1 MSTHTQSQAEALIT
15 KLQQLSSEETRAGQA
30 RFGVVPANSLGV
42 KIPDIE
48 YLARD
53 VDASLELAEAL
64 WASGIH
70 EARILAAVVCPPR
83 SATLEL
89 ANRWAA
95 DFDSW
100 DLCDQCCNRLF
111 RRTPFAWE
119 LAADW
124 TDNPNEFV
132 KRAGFV
138 MLAVLAVHDKASMDA
153 RFLAF
158 FNIIR
163 REAED
168 ERLYVKKAVNW
179 ALRQIGKR
187 NPALNKEALELA
199 SELKN
204 SDHPAAHWI
213 GRDAV
218 AELGDEAVQNRMAKM
233 THSTDIQDTQK

>member
-1 MSTHTQSQAEALIT
+1 MSNRTAIQTESLIQ
-15 KLQQLSSEETRAGQA
+15 KLQALGDKETLAGQE
-30 RFGVVPANSLGV
+30 RFGVTPGNAIGV

-48 YLARD
+48 NLAREVEAD
-53 VDASLELAEAL
+53 QELAEAL
-64 WASGIH
+64 WASGWH
-70 EARILAAVVCPPR
+70 EARILAAIVCPPR
-83 SATLEL
+83 SVTLEQ

-95 DFDSW
+95 DFKSW

-111 RRTPFAWE
+111 RRTPLAWE
-119 LAADW
+119 LAAAW
-124 TDNPNEFV
+124 SDNPAEYI

-138 MLAVLAVHDKASMDA
+138 MLAVLAVHDKSSMDA
-153 RFLAF
+153 RFMAF

-163 REAED
+163 REAQD
-168 ERLYVKKAVNW
+168 ERIYVKKAVNW

-187 NPALNKEALELA
+187 NPVLNEAALDLA
-199 SELKN
+199 RELKS

-233 THSTDIQDTQK
+233 EKADA